1 MSSQTPASQMRR
13 HEPVARKWLRGRVLL
28 LAMAVGLLALACG
41 ATLPGRGSYP
51 LDIFYEMHY
60 QQSYKSNEPPRLSGV
75 AGAVAWFPP
84 PRSTAFATNS
94 GSYLFGVNCS
104 MCPGAGGKG
113 DGPVL
118 TKMTGAPYNYQ
129 PVLTPDLT
137 DPAVSSIGVQGIEGY
152 LASGIVVM
160 PSFKKLL
167 SSEERRLIAEYV
179 VNCLQVDQAQRSP
192 DCS

>member
-1 MSSQTPASQMRR
+1 MSELIPASPLGLGKPAPRR
-13 HEPVARKWLRGRVLL
+13 WRGGRFLL
-28 LAMAVGLLALACG
+28 LAVVVGMLASACG

-75 AGAVAWFPP
+75 ADAVAWFPP
-84 PRSTAFATNS
+84 PRSTAFETNT

-104 MCPGAGGKG
+104 MCHGAEGKG

-118 TKMTGAPYNYQ
+118 TKMMGLSYNYQ

-137 DPAVSSIGVQGIEGY
+137 DPAVSSIGSQGIEGY
-152 LASGIVVM
+152 MASGIVVM

-167 SSEERRLIAEYV
+167 SAEERRLIVAYV
-179 VNCLQVDQAQRSP
+179 VNCLQVEQAQRSP

>member
-1 MSSQTPASQMRR
+1 MSSQTPASQVRR
-13 HEPVARKWLRGRVLL
+13 HGPVAKKWLRGRVLL
-28 LAMAVGLLALACG
+28 LAMAVGILASACG

-75 AGAVAWFPP
+75 ADAVAWYPP
-84 PRSTAFATNS
+84 PKSTAHGTNT

-104 MCPGAGGKG
+104 MCHGAQGKG

-118 TKMTGAPYNYQ
+118 NKMTAPPYNYD

-137 DPAVSSIGVQGIEGY
+137 DPAVSSIGAQGIEGY

-167 SSEERRLIAEYV
+167 SPEERRLIAEYV
-179 VNCLQVDQAQRSP
+179 VNCLQVDEAQRSP